1 MNTLNVKNSSAV
13 NRLNVDEAEGIA
25 QVEFTNGKQYTYYDV
40 AKQAIRELLFTSTP
54 ETSLGQW
61 VNENLINTKRSY
73 RLGFQDWSI
82 NYYLINMNY
91 NTATKAN
98 LVQLLEIKDKD
109 LERFDDLKE
118 QQSILFWLLFIIA
131 GLGFMF

>member
-1 MNTLNVKNSSAV
+1 
-13 NRLNVDEAEGIA
+13 
-25 QVEFTNGKQYTYYDV
+25 
-40 AKQAIRELLFTSTP
+40 
-54 ETSLGQW
+54 
-61 VNENLINTKRSY
+61 
-73 RLGFQDWSI
+73 
-82 NYYLINMNY
+82 MNY
-91 NTATKAN
+91 NAATKAN